1 LTRALERRDRSERPV
16 DCLDRSAPSHPPRS
30 PYPRRPWGTLV
41 PKRSDEARTAPQL
54 AVNAVIKGET
64 FDRFGVTRGRDNDD
78 LR

>member
-1 LTRALERRDRSERPV
+1 VRWNGATGQNARWIASIVPRRATHRAART
-16 DCLDRSAPSHPPRS
+16 
-30 PYPRRPWGTLV
+30 PRRPWGTLV